1 MADLHLFEKTKKIEI
16 EVIEKK
22 LIDIHKSVVSKL
34 ACSDILNKE
43 EIIFWWKKCDVHVTD
58 IKEYVTQFFGYY
70 KNFSICNEINILIGE
85 YFIYLIVY
93 LKNLKKKK
101 APFKVINLYI
111 FNNNKWKHELIYNF
125 LKGIFLND
133 DGDNDYCMNYKT
145 LVIEYL
151 INNYDIFNSSIG
163 FFYTNILKYI
173 NTKLQINFSTKNQN
187 NLNVYA
193 NFLITFNSNATLE
206 LTYDMLKVFSLIS
219 NNLKHILL
227 QFPFDKDICTH
238 VCLIYQQVTN
248 IIINYEKHILNILRE
263 NEYSN
268 HVIKE
273 CNFEKDYSPADCKS
287 KIDQKT
293 SDNHFVC
300 DINKKK
306 INDDNKKT
314 ILDISNCGEKYNE
327 KNEVIQNEYEESRTN
342 ECLKN
347 IGNEINETKS
357 LVNIELLNKY
367 LFFITKIKKLLREC
381 DNVIKKKK
389 SENPFLI
396 LCKYR
401 SILIIKYKY
410 VKNITIDDSF
420 YYFML
425 FFKIKNLLNECN
437 KNPFIIFLCIETIN
451 YWLQKN
457 DKLQYVFE
465 LGADC
470 YLKNNSFENN
480 DLSYKSQE
488 FYQDK
493 YAENCLLNKKNN
505 GISQVVTNEKLK
517 THPEQNCDFSKSDLY
532 EKCQNEESDF
542 FKEDCDND
550 KNKYDLCKKQD
561 NLQNVNDTIVN
572 FVQIKDK
579 NIYDIKEGGIDIPN
593 MNHLNDNIISKKI
606 KELFSIETN
615 AEISYLK
622 NMFKN
627 FNSDECKI
635 KFLKELYKII
645 INNILSILKKY
656 SWYNVKIIWR
666 SCINVYESLLTSK
679 ITKFIKNDIYNSLA
693 YIIFNQDKKKKYLCL
708 SLLLKHFK
716 NSMCEQNVL
725 EHLFYCFFLN
735 DDYFMFNLYE
745 LLKQCIK
752 HIFNNSEDKY
762 LLYYIFIK
770 NVLITN
776 NFYMKTF
783 YIKKFIELF
792 YKNDNNYLYF
802 VLNKEYFHL
811 KPYFD
816 KYNDSTNVDGP
827 NNKNDNDNNVET
839 FMHLNKISDL
849 RNIRMNEQ
857 YFQFVK
863 LCLLENT
870 KLEKILYDNLIYNN
884 EDNIFLNY
892 KVINFKRAHYDKDEL
907 ESGVKEGENENGKYL
922 LYNFSSIE
930 NIMYLELYL
939 LCTLRKYELI
949 ELVNYKNDY
958 YYELNGNFLL
968 NAKTL
973 NRFFYFSDD
982 EVILPILSFICENKY
997 LNLGDLYL
1005 FLTFLNTSIN
1015 SISRTSRDSYR
1026 KYIILFFDKFFI
1038 YYQRMIELGR
1048 KMRKKEHEDIKSCKE
1063 NEKIAKSK
1071 QRCNGENIKQM
1082 GKIYSNLNSLE
1093 KPLKFLFG
1101 NINVIDKSY
1110 ETHCNDNNILKNV
1123 YSSCIFH
1130 SSNND
1135 KYFNEKDDIFL
1146 YNYYLMNIIFIL
1158 FKNTNKDM
1166 GIEASA
1172 YCFDIL
1178 NIIIN
1183 YCAHFENIN
1192 FFFFLFNI
1200 NTTWKEFYLLSKE
1213 LFFKTVSIIL
1223 IRQQKFNWLNN
1234 FIPSLI
1240 KSHKQVDH
1248 AFSTVLLKLCFISL
1262 NINDR
1267 INEKKTFLLCDNNF
1281 EKRNYSISN
1290 QSDQYNNPNII
1301 ILKNDS
1307 SKLHVNKNV
1316 YPSNF
1321 FNCYIKFGDIK
1332 NIKENNIHLRSYIN
1346 YLFNDNEGY
1355 NMARNI
1361 PLYIL
1366 ENFINKIKKEN
1377 IVKLTKCKHIENCEI
1392 YKLAY
1397 YLNEFILYLKENIN
1411 FVKNIVDEDFYKIFC
1426 KISVCNIKSYL
1437 NFDKLKTKYSLN
1449 NDISASSY
1457 NYLILLKIY
1466 ICNILHN
1473 FMNYLNFL
1481 FLNNSKDFLFDCRG
1495 HILFEKENEQEAT
1508 SIIIWLSIKYICILI
1523 TSIIDFS
1530 FIFSIHYNRKNDNIV
1545 LSQNGLNETGS
1556 NSKENKIIEE
1566 KGNKS
1571 NDEETKQ
1578 NLDNRKDTPIFFFS
1592 STEIHYIIQNLLSLL
1607 LYSKHIACQ
1616 QYLSDCLLNIC
1627 KIITTQTYEDMQTI
1641 PLFYIYFI
1649 LLIFKKENNII
1660 EKNKEKINIYND
1672 NEMNNNLEK
1681 DTEKCNYDHINSN
1694 NSDGNNDGNNGG
1706 NNDDNND
1713 DIAYSHEI
1721 KDKGYN
1727 NPFLNKIISKLNII
1741 LSSKDF
1747 NDIDI
1752 NELLSSDFFKGIFS
1766 MENDD
1771 KCELRDKKRKGKK
1784 IDDANYDN
1792 YFERDNQFKINEK
1805 LKILLIDNNKVNIN
1819 FLRKSNNVC
1828 LALISLAK
1836 SYRIKDQCIIYNFII
1851 RVITN
1856 YLYNGNNEFKKV
1868 ISLNVI
1874 KYIYTIIDNK
1884 TLYGYINDTYKI
1896 SLMYYKSKFF
1906 CLKSSSM
1913 SLYNILTKRLLAKL
1927 NYSYH
1932 VSSNMYY
1939 FCTGSKSRLFK
1950 NINLTFFDLLNSV
1963 NLLKIFLSI
1972 FMKKCK
1978 LLNGEFFNT
1987 KKCMPFF
1994 DYSNVYAEFIPILA
2008 FLSNIII
2015 FNNDDYFLLYNNKGD
2030 LSCIN
2035 NMSTIFKKEYYR
2047 ETDINNEDDQDI
2059 LTKNNNCNEY
2069 ENDDNIDSVDNI
2081 KSNTNNVGNIH
2092 IYFLFIKYFKK
2103 LLKYGNYF
2111 IQSLICRIIVNIY
2124 LHIYLKLKKV
2134 KLVFNFLDK
2143 VITNVAQNNDSDNK
2157 RKNKNHYFLLLIEFC
2172 KRKEIQAL
2180 IDENKNKFKNI
2191 FFKLLYIFIKSKN
2204 YSEMLLIL
2212 QNLNILYKKISLSIN
2227 KNIILLLF
2235 NKMQLYNKDMFI
2247 SVLINQFL
2255 MKILKNINNFVAIL
2269 ELYVSNNNEYH
2280 IEAFLYNWVLN
2291 IKKKEKIEFKIKEH
2305 KLNKLSCYNTF
2316 KFFSNYI
2323 EKQNKNDVDSVF
2335 IANDKSSC
2343 YDKNNFSQNLDNALY
2358 NQNLYG
2364 YNNNTSNYD
2373 SIDERVYIY
2382 LYLLL
2387 FEIMRTYK
2395 DNIKIIK
2402 YCIRIILTIINF
2414 ISLENLMVFE
2424 RMQQY
2429 YMKNIN
2435 KNYLDKYIISYS
2447 YIICVKYY
2455 TENDNTEEMGK
2466 QQNGISENDFIKNI
2480 IDYVDNEKNKIISC
2494 LNQNKDNC
2502 IINYVYFYYLL
2513 FINFFSFFCNKNSI
2527 TYMKYFTRV
2536 FQNYGII
2543 EYNYNT
2549 ILKKEEKLKKIENN
2563 NQSTSN
2569 QNEKSDISKY
2579 YHTTDKIHN
2588 MYCQNKE
2595 NITKCNYS
2603 TSIINCVHCSNDYIN
2618 NKDDPNYNIFKNES
2632 QKNCMRNEKFEKWYK
2647 NPLNKYIREI
2657 VYKKSLS
2664 QNITCDFIYI
2674 KNPLKHLKDYN
2685 LFTSFFI
2692 VLYSCLIFMLND
2704 ENEAIRYQT
2713 KIAIIHFMKKNVLNI
2728 SNNIKDITCTEFFLY
2743 YISLYYN
2750 KIAAYMLNF
2759 CIYQVKNCINDSLYY
2774 NPPKLFDQEKY
2785 NLYINNILLNHL
2797 FMFYYIYNIHIITEK
2812 NAISYFVK
2820 DTETEI
2826 DFNNFIDSLHNRK
2839 KDKIVEN
2846 VNISTL
2852 SVELNKSLNAMK
2864 SHNPDLY
2871 LLKHPRVWE
2880 NIITNLLS
2888 FSNKE
2893 FSTIHN
2899 NNGYIFITLFLSSLR
2914 LNYISKIIKN
2924 LDDYLLLLQSNKNI
2938 DLFDSNFIICLTN
2951 LFNKIIILLIN
2962 IYIFF
2967 KNNIN
2972 LYYNSYFCDE
2982 VEIIKNKLSS
2992 ICDIFKLI
3000 KYETNPFLLK
3010 TMEILLSIL
3019 NNAYLKNERFFPD
3032 IYTLLYSLK
3041 MTM

>member
-1 MADLHLFEKTKKIEI
+1 MADLHLFEKTRKIEI
-16 EVIEKK
+16 EIIEKK

-70 KNFSICNEINILIGE
+70 KIFSICNEINILIGE

-111 FNNNKWKHELIYNF
+111 FNNNKWKPELIYNF
-125 LKGIFLND
+125 LKGIFLNV
-133 DGDNDYCMNYKT
+133 DGDNNYCMNYKT

-187 NLNVYA
+187 NLNIYA

-206 LTYDMLKVFSLIS
+206 LTYDMLNVFSLIS
-219 NNLKHILL
+219 NNLKNILL

-238 VCLIYQQVTN
+238 VCLIYQQVNN
-248 IIINYEKHILNILRE
+248 IIINYEKHIHSILRE

-268 HVIKE
+268 YMIKE
-273 CNFEKDYSPADCKS
+273 YNLEEEYSSEDCKS
-287 KIDQKT
+287 KIDDKT
-293 SDNHFVC
+293 SDNNFVC
-300 DINKKK
+300 DINKNKT
-306 INDDNKKT
+306 NDDNKKT
-314 ILDISNCGEKYNE
+314 ILGISNCAEKYNE
-327 KNEVIQNEYEESRTN
+327 KNEDIKNEYITKLEDGHEESHKNECIQNKLCEGEYF
-342 ECLKN
+342 KN
-347 IGNEINETKS
+347 IGNEISETKS
-357 LVNIELLNKY
+357 LISIELFNKY

-389 SENPFLI
+389 NENPFLT

-401 SILIIKYKY
+401 SILIIKYKH

-425 FFKIKNLLNECN
+425 FFKVRNLLNECN

-457 DKLQYVFE
+457 DKLKYVFE
-465 LGADC
+465 LGAEC
-470 YLKNNSFENN
+470 YLKNNSFENS
-480 DLSYKSQE
+480 DT
-488 FYQDK
+488 F
-493 YAENCLLNKKNN
+493 
-505 GISQVVTNEKLK
+505 QVVINEKLK
-517 THPEQNCDFSKSDLY
+517 THPEQSHDISKSNLY
-532 EKCQNEESDF
+532 ERYQNGKSDF
-542 FKEDCDND
+542 FKEDCDSD
-550 KNKYDLCKKQD
+550 KNKHDLCKKQD
-561 NLQNVNDTIVN
+561 NLKNVNDTIVN

-579 NIYDIKEGGIDIPN
+579 NVDDIEEGGIDIPN
-593 MNHLNDNIISKKI
+593 INHLSNNIISKKI
-606 KELFSIETN
+606 NELFSIETN

-622 NMFKN
+622 NVFKN

-752 HIFNNSEDKY
+752 HIFNNSEDRY

-776 NFYMKTF
+776 SFYMKTF

-816 KYNDSTNVDGP
+816 KYNDNTDTVGA
-827 NNKNDNDNNVET
+827 NNQNNNDNNVEP
-839 FMHLNKISDL
+839 FMHLNKMSDMK
-849 RNIRMNEQ
+849 NIKMNEQ
-857 YFQFVK
+857 YFQFIK
-863 LCLLENT
+863 LCLIENT
-870 KLEKILYDNLIYNN
+870 KFEKILYDNLIYNN

-892 KVINFKRAHYDKDEL
+892 KGINFNKAHYYKNEL
-907 ESGVKEGENENGKYL
+907 ESGLKERENENGKYL

-939 LCTLRKYELI
+939 LCTLRKYEPI

-968 NAKTL
+968 NTNTL
-973 NRFFYFSDD
+973 NKFFYFSND

-1048 KMRKKEHEDIKSCKE
+1048 KMKKKEHEHIKSCKE
-1063 NEKIAKSK
+1063 NE
-1071 QRCNGENIKQM
+1071 NIKKM
-1082 GKIYSNLNSLE
+1082 GTNVYTNLNSLE

-1101 NINVIDKSY
+1101 NINVIDKNY
-1110 ETHCNDNNILKNV
+1110 EIHCNDNNILKNG
-1123 YSSCIFH
+1123 YSTCIFH

-1135 KYFNEKDDIFL
+1135 KYFNEKGDIFL
-1146 YNYYLMNIIFIL
+1146 YNYYLMNIIYIL

-1183 YCAHFENIN
+1183 YCADFENIN

-1234 FIPSLI
+1234 LIPSLI

-1267 INEKKTFLLCDNNF
+1267 INERKTFLLCDNHF
-1281 EKRNYSISN
+1281 EKKNYNISN
-1290 QSDQYNNPNII
+1290 KSDQYNNPYII

-1377 IVKLTKCKHIENCEI
+1377 LVKLTKCKHVENCEM

-1411 FVKNIVDEDFYKIFC
+1411 FVKNNVDENFYKIFC

-1437 NFDKLKTKYSLN
+1437 NFDKLKTKYLLN
-1449 NDISASSY
+1449 NDTTVSSY

-1466 ICNILHN
+1466 ICNILHY

-1530 FIFSIHYNRKNDNIV
+1530 FIFSIHYNRKNENIF
-1545 LSQNGLNETGS
+1545 LSQNGSNRIGS
-1556 NSKENKIIEE
+1556 NLKENKNIEE
-1566 KGNKS
+1566 KGNNS
-1571 NDEETKQ
+1571 NDEKTKL
-1578 NLDNRKDTPIFFFS
+1578 NIENRKDTPIFFFS
-1592 STEIHYIIQNLLSLL
+1592 STEIHFIIQNLLSLL

-1649 LLIFKKENNII
+1649 LLIFKKENNIA
-1660 EKNKEKINIYND
+1660 EKNKETTDICND
-1672 NEMNNNLEK
+1672 NEINNNLEK
-1681 DTEKCNYDHINSN
+1681 DVEKCNYDNISPDT
-1694 NSDGNNDGNNGG
+1694 S
-1706 NNDDNND
+1706 DDN
-1713 DIAYSHEI
+1713 AYTH
-1721 KDKGYN
+1721 KMQDKGYN
-1727 NPFLNKIISKLNII
+1727 NQFLNKIISKLNII

-1752 NELLSSDFFKGIFS
+1752 NELLSSDFFKGVFN

-1771 KCELRDKKRKGKK
+1771 KCELRNKKRKGRK
-1784 IDDANYDN
+1784 IDGANYDN

-1805 LKILLIDNNKVNIN
+1805 LKILLIDNKKVNIN

-1836 SYRIKDQCIIYNFII
+1836 SYKIKDQCIIYNFII

-1963 NLLKIFLSI
+1963 NLLKIFLNI

-1978 LLNGEFFNT
+1978 LLNGQFFNT
-1987 KKCMPFF
+1987 TKHMAFF
-1994 DYSNVYAEFIPILA
+1994 DYSNEYAEFIPILA

-2030 LSCIN
+2030 LSCIS
-2035 NMSTIFKKEYYR
+2035 NMSTIFKKEYYI
-2047 ETDINNEDDQDI
+2047 EPDINNEDDQDMI
-2059 LTKNNNCNEY
+2059 TKNNNCNEY
-2069 ENDDNIDSVDNI
+2069 ENNNNIDNIDSI
-2081 KSNTNNVGNIH
+2081 KSSTSNVGNIH

-2111 IQSLICRIIVNIY
+2111 VQSLICRIIVNVY

-2134 KLVFNFLDK
+2134 KLIFHFLNK

-2157 RKNKNHYFLLLIEFC
+2157 RKNKNHYLLLLIEFC

-2191 FFKLLYIFIKSKN
+2191 FFKLLYIFIKSTN

-2212 QNLNILYKKISLSIN
+2212 QNLNILYKKLSLSIN
-2227 KNIILLLF
+2227 KNIVLLLF
-2235 NKMQLYNKDMFI
+2235 NKMQLYNNDMFI

-2269 ELYVSNNNEYH
+2269 ELYVSNKNEHH

-2291 IKKKEKIEFKIKEH
+2291 IKKIEKTEFKIKEH

-2316 KFFSNYI
+2316 KFFSNYM
-2323 EKQNKNDVDSVF
+2323 EKENKNGAASVF
-2335 IANDKSSC
+2335 ITNYKSSC
-2343 YDKNNFSQNLDNALY
+2343 YDKNQVSQNLDNALY
-2358 NQNLYG
+2358 NQSLHG
-2364 YNNNTSNYD
+2364 CNNNTSNYD

-2387 FEIMRTYK
+2387 FEILMAYK

-2414 ISLENLMVFE
+2414 ISLENLMLFE

-2429 YMKNIN
+2429 YMKNVN
-2435 KNYLDKYIISYS
+2435 KNYLDKYMISYS
-2447 YIICVKYY
+2447 YLICVKYY
-2455 TENDNTEEMGK
+2455 TENGNTEEMGK
-2466 QQNGISENDFIKNI
+2466 QKNGISENDFIKNI
-2480 IDYVDNEKNKIISC
+2480 IDYVDNEKSKIISC
-2494 LNQNKDNC
+2494 LNQNRDNC
-2502 IINYVYFYYLL
+2502 IINYVYFYFLL
-2513 FINFFSFFCNKNSI
+2513 FINFFSFYCNKNSI

-2543 EYNYNT
+2543 EYIYNT
-2549 ILKKEEKLKKIENN
+2549 ILKKEEQLKKIENN
-2563 NQSTSN
+2563 NQSTSS
-2569 QNEKSDISKY
+2569 QNEKADISKY
-2579 YHTTDKIHN
+2579 YYMTDEMHN
-2588 MYCQNKE
+2588 IYYQNKE
-2595 NITKCNYS
+2595 NITKSNYS

-2618 NKDDPNYNIFKNES
+2618 NEDEPNYNIFKNES
-2632 QKNCMRNEKFEKWYK
+2632 QKNCVRNEKFENWYM

-2674 KNPLKHLKDYN
+2674 KNPLKHLRDYN

-2713 KIAIIHFMKKNVLNI
+2713 KIAIIHFMKKNVSNI
-2728 SNNIKDITCTEFFLY
+2728 SNNIKDITCTEFFIY

-2759 CIYQVKNCINDSLYY
+2759 CIYQVKSCINDSLYY

-2797 FMFYYIYNIHIITEK
+2797 FTFYYIYNIHIITEK

-2820 DTETEI
+2820 DTETKI
-2826 DFNNFIDSLHNRK
+2826 DFNNFINSLPNRK
-2839 KDKIVEN
+2839 KDKIVES
-2846 VNISTL
+2846 VNISSL
-2852 SVELNKSLNAMK
+2852 SVELNKSLSEMK
-2864 SHNPDLY
+2864 SHNIDLY
-2871 LLKHPRVWE
+2871 LLKHPKVWQ
-2880 NIITNLLS
+2880 NIITNLIS
-2888 FSNKE
+2888 FSNKG
-2893 FSTIHN
+2893 FSNIHN
-2899 NNGYIFITLFLSSLR
+2899 NNGDIFIILLLSSLR
-2914 LNYISKIIKN
+2914 LNYISKIKKK
-2924 LDDYLLLLQSNKNI
+2924 LDDYLFLLQSNKNI

-2967 KNNIN
+2967 NNNIN

-2992 ICDIFKLI
+2992 ICHIFKLI
-3000 KYETNPFLLK
+3000 KYEINPFVLK
-3010 TMEILLSIL
+3010 TMEILLNIL
-3019 NNAYLKNERFFPD
+3019 NNVYLKNECFFFD
-3032 IYTLLYSLK
+3032 LYTLLYSLK